1 MRRKDRELTE
11 LADILQV
18 IEQCRICRLAM
29 SDAEGLYLVPMHFGY
44 AYADGRLELYFHSAR
59 EGRKID
65 ALRANPQVCFEMDC
79 DMQVYAGN
87 PEIPCTYSSRFLSV
101 IGNGRAGIHLYR
113 GHAAGGGRIPRS
125 CGVVQRQAARIGLP
139 HPGLPGNFKSQMQ
152 KRSAGALRFFV

>member
-87 PEIPCTYSSRFLSV
+87 AEIPCTYSSRFLSV
-101 IGNGRAGIHLYR
+101 IGNGRAEFLEQPAQK
-113 GHAAGGGRIPRS
+113 AAALNAILRHQAGREFTFTEAMLQ
-125 CGVVQRQAARIGLP
+125 GVVVFRVVAESFSGKQ
-139 HPGLPGNFKSQMQ
+139 HE
-152 KRSAGALRFFV
+152 